1 MAGWIDAIEAKAR
14 IIHQELQSAREL
26 ARRMGQ
32 EPEEITSAYMEM
44 LAKLYRE
51 DFSYALLADNADL
64 IARYRGPGV
73 AHREPPVS
81 LVTTVFGKLRA
92 EIQKVAKAIA
102 GMEEKKVRWP
112 ADLDP
117 QLAGVTYGSL
127 VVGMRVPRPGDVGAD
142 GQAVL
147 PGVSDDLYRAVQTAV
162 QSLPAIPRLI
172 QDGQIS
178 DEIYEQFPDPAV
190 RDTVMV
196 AAKRL
201 APSAQNKAISELFLS
216 GPQPDEDLGPAQAL
230 TKQSR
235 QILGRSLN
243 TPSSRRLKSNG
254 EFEGVVREVDLDA
267 RRFEIRGRGGSSG
280 MRCIYEPLYDGD
292 IIGLLN
298 AAVRVKGS
306 YEAAA
311 DEQPRLVRVEQITV
325 TRRPGQQLE
334 LEVES

>member
-51 DFSYALLADNADL
+51 DFPYALLADNADL

-81 LVTTVFGKLRA
+81 LVTTVFGKLRD

-178 DEIYEQFPDPAV
+178 EAIYEQFPDPAV

-196 AAKRL
+196 AARRL

-216 GPQPDEDLGPAQAL
+216 GPLPDEDLGPAQAL

-243 TPSSRRLKSNG
+243 TPSSRRLKGNG

-267 RRFEIRGRGGSSG
+267 RRFEIRGRG
-280 MRCIYEPLYDGD
+280 P
-292 IIGLLN
+292 
-298 AAVRVKGS
+298 
-306 YEAAA
+306 AAA
-311 DEQPRLVRVEQITV
+311 CAASMSPAMTA
-325 TRRPGQQLE
+325 TSSACSMPPCG
-334 LEVES
+334 

>member
-1 MAGWIDAIEAKAR
+1 MGSWLDAMEARAR
-14 IIHQELQSAREL
+14 LIHQEILGAQEL
-26 ARRMGQ
+26 ARRAGADPQ
-32 EPEEITSAYMEM
+32 AFTEPLYEE
-44 LAKLYRE
+44 LARFYR
-51 DFSYALLADNADL
+51 DNFSYALLADNADL

-81 LVTTVFGKLRA
+81 LVTTVFGKLRE

-102 GMEEKKVRWP
+102 GMEEKKVRRP

-117 QLAGVTYGSL
+117 QLAGLTYGSL

-178 DEIYEQFPDPAV
+178 DAIYEQFPDPDV

-196 AAKRL
+196 AARRL
-201 APSAQNKAISELFLS
+201 APSAQNKAINELFLS
-216 GPQPDEDLGPAQAL
+216 GP
-230 TKQSR
+230 
-235 QILGRSLN
+235 
-243 TPSSRRLKSNG
+243 RLRSNG

-267 RRFEIRGRGGSSG
+267 RRFEIRGREASSG
-280 MRCIYEPLYDGD
+280 MRCIYEPVYDGQ
-292 IIGLLN
+292 IIGMLN

-311 DEQPRLVRVEQITV
+311 DEQMSR
-325 TRRPGQQLE
+325 
-334 LEVES
+334 

>member
-1 MAGWIDAIEAKAR
+1 MGGWIDAIEAKAR
-14 IIHQELQSAREL
+14 IIHQELQAAREL

-32 EPEEITSAYMEM
+32 EPETISGPYLEM

-51 DFSYALLADNADL
+51 DFSYALLAENADL

-81 LVTTVFGKLRA
+81 LVTTVFKELRG

-117 QLAGVTYGSL
+117 QLAGLTYGSL

-172 QDGQIS
+172 EDGQIS
-178 DEIYEQFPDPAV
+178 EAIYEQFPDPAV

-196 AAKRL
+196 AARRL
-201 APSAQNKAISELFLS
+201 APSARNKAISELFLS
-216 GPQPDEDLGPAQAL
+216 GPQASEELGPIQAL

-235 QILGRSLN
+235 QVLGRSLN
-243 TPSSRRLKSNG
+243 TPSSRRQGATVSS
-254 EFEGVVREVDLDA
+254 RA
-267 RRFEIRGRGGSSG
+267 WCGRWISMPGALRSGGA
-280 MRCIYEPLYDGD
+280 EP
-292 IIGLLN
+292 
-298 AAVRVKGS
+298 
-306 YEAAA
+306 AAA
-311 DEQPRLVRVEQITV
+311 CAASMSPSTTARSSPCSMLPCV
-325 TRRPGQQLE
+325 
-334 LEVES
+334 

>member
-1 MAGWIDAIEAKAR
+1 MGSWIDAIEAKAR

-26 ARRMGQ
+26 ARRVGQ
-32 EPEEITSAYMEM
+32 EPEEISGAYLEM

-73 AHREPPVS
+73 AHREPPIS
-81 LVTTVFGKLRA
+81 LVTTVFGRLRA

-117 QLAGVTYGSL
+117 QLAGLTYGSL
-127 VVGMRVPRPGDVGAD
+127 VVGMRVPQPGDVGAD

-172 QDGQIS
+172 QNDQVS
-178 DEIYEQFPDPAV
+178 DAIDDLFPDPAV

-196 AAKRL
+196 AARRL
-201 APSAQNKAISELFLS
+201 APSARNKAIDELFLS
-216 GPQPDEDLGPAQAL
+216 GPHPDEDLGPAKPL

-243 TPSSRRLKSNG
+243 TPNSRRLKG
-254 EFEGVVREVDLDA
+254 HGDFEGVVREVDLDA
-267 RRFEIRGRGGSSG
+267 RRFEIRGRGASSG
-280 MRCIYEPLYDGD
+280 MRCIYEPIYDGK
-292 IIGLLN
+292 IIAMLN
-298 AAVRVKGS
+298 AAVRVNGS

-325 TRRPGQQLE
+325 TRAPDQQLE
-334 LEVES
+334 LGVE

>member
-1 MAGWIDAIEAKAR
+1 
-14 IIHQELQSAREL
+14 
-26 ARRMGQ
+26 
-32 EPEEITSAYMEM
+32 
-44 LAKLYRE
+44 
-51 DFSYALLADNADL
+51 
-64 IARYRGPGV
+64 
-73 AHREPPVS
+73 VS

-117 QLAGVTYGSL
+117 QLAGVTYGSW

-147 PGVSDDLYRAVQTAV
+147 PGVSDDLYRAV

-254 EFEGVVREVDLDA
+254 EFEGVVRDV
-267 RRFEIRGRGGSSG
+267 RRRLGR
-280 MRCIYEPLYDGD
+280 R
-292 IIGLLN
+292 
-298 AAVRVKGS
+298 VR
-306 YEAAA
+306 A
-311 DEQPRLVRVEQITV
+311 T
-325 TRRPGQQLE
+325 T
-334 LEVES
+334 

>member
-1 MAGWIDAIEAKAR
+1 MGGWIDAIEAKAL
-14 IIHQELQSAREL
+14 IIHRELQSAREL

-32 EPEEITSAYMEM
+32 EPEVITSAYLEM

-73 AHREPPVS
+73 AHRDPPVS
-81 LVTTVFGKLRA
+81 LVTTVFGKLRD

-147 PGVSDDLYRAVQTAV
+147 PGVTDDLYQAVQTAV

-172 QDGQIS
+172 RDGQIS
-178 DEIYEQFPDPAV
+178 EAIYEQFPDPAV

-196 AAKRL
+196 AARRL
-201 APSAQNKAISELFLS
+201 APRA
-216 GPQPDEDLGPAQAL
+216 
-230 TKQSR
+230 
-235 QILGRSLN
+235 
-243 TPSSRRLKSNG
+243 
-254 EFEGVVREVDLDA
+254 
-267 RRFEIRGRGGSSG
+267 
-280 MRCIYEPLYDGD
+280 Y
-292 IIGLLN
+292 
-298 AAVRVKGS
+298 
-306 YEAAA
+306 
-311 DEQPRLVRVEQITV
+311 
-325 TRRPGQQLE
+325 
-334 LEVES
+334 